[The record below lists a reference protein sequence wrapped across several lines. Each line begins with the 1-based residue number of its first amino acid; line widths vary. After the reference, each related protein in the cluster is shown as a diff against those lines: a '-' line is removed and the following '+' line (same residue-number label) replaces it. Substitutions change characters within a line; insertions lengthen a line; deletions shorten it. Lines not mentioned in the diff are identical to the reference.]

1 MIPELVKVLEYTD
14 KELLI
19 DGIRCTTEIIIKKIE
34 DMCFECMANAFT
46 IA

>member
-19 DGIRCTTEIIIKKIE
+19 DDIRCTTETMIEKID
-34 DMCFECMANAFT
+34 DMCFECMANAFP